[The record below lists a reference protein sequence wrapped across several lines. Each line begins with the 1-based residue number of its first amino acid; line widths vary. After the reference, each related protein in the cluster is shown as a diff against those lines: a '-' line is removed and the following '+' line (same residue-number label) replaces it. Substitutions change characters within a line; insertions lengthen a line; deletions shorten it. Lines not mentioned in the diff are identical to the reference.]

1 MYFIRPDLVD
11 QQAIKSQS
19 GIDQGRLNQLKFGYT
34 GIWWYARYPNH
45 YASGV
50 VRPDK
55 RLGELLIQSWVGQM
69 AELVKYLKT
78 NNAIEQLQEEFYR
91 KTEDPL

>member
-1 MYFIRPDLVD
+1 
-11 QQAIKSQS
+11 
-19 GIDQGRLNQLKFGYT
+19 
-34 GIWWYARYPNH
+34 
-45 YASGV
+45 
-50 VRPDK
+50 
-55 RLGELLIQSWVGQM
+55 M